1 MAKTLFEMDG
11 PRKNRSVFTIMEQP
25 TIAENLIKL
34 SDRELIEVLPY
45 VRNEDGER
53 VNLIELKH
61 MLREAVKK

>member
-1 MAKTLFEMDG
+1 
-11 PRKNRSVFTIMEQP
+11 MEQP

>member
-1 MAKTLFEMDG
+1 
-11 PRKNRSVFTIMEQP
+11 MEQP

-61 MLREAVKK
+61 MLRKAVKK

>member
-1 MAKTLFEMDG
+1 
-11 PRKNRSVFTIMEQP
+11 MEQP

-53 VNLIELKH
+53 VNMIELKH